1 VQRVASIKATILLE
15 LKTIGKIALVFSRCV
30 VALLTLSASQCY
42 DISHFISPLA
52 FAFRQFSA
60 RITQ

>member
-1 VQRVASIKATILLE
+1 VTPIKATILLE
-15 LKTIGKIALVFSRCV
+15 LKTIRKIALIFGRCV
-30 VALLTLSASQCY
+30 VALLTLSAGQRY

-52 FAFRQFSA
+52 SDFRQFSA